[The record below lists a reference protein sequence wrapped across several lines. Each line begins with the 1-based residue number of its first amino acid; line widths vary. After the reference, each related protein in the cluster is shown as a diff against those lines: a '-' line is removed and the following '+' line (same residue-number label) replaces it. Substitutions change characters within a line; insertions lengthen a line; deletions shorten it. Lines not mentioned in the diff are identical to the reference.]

1 MEPCRLINSQY
12 GVTVSLLYIEN
23 IAEGLDEAP
32 VLEDDFFPLTRGLQK
47 KRNPNCSVLK
57 FFHL

>member
-47 KRNPNCSVLK
+47 KEIQIVQC
-57 FFHL
+57 